1 MWIGNKH
8 PCDEVDMEFFY
19 AATTITVR
27 NGRIAGFWHL
37 PWLDRRKPKDIGP
50 SIFAISTRKNFE
62 VHKAYLHEF
71 WIAKLNT
78 SADISLNQINEFVDL
93 WMRVNE
99 VRLVEGTLDH
109 VIWKI
114 TNSAPTR

>member
-19 AATTITVR
+19 AATTITVG
-27 NGRIAGFWHL
+27 NGRIASFLHS
-37 PWLDRRKPKDIGP
+37 PWLDGRKPKDIAP
-50 SIFAISTRKNFE
+50 SIFAIATRKNLA

-99 VRLVEGTLDH
+99 VHLVEGTPDCM
-109 VIWKI
+109 IWKI